1 MTYSCFTK
9 NFSPSVS
16 FLEYCGVCSAI
27 KCAFKSLKLTLPDS
41 KNSEKMLAKL
51 NSINKPSQFAN
62 KIFINKKC
70 TCPEKS
76 QAKWIRDCESE
87 DVENL
92 DWRSIYLLPRK
103 CTLSVKL
110 RNFQFKFIHRRI
122 ATNSFLFKIKV
133 SDTDLCCF
141 CQKAKETLIHLFCDC
156 PVTNAF
162 WKNVQYS
169 LFSVNL
175 TQGSDVLK
183 KLECLGLTGEKGE
196 IIVNHCLLPARY
208 YFFSCKHKDSKPSIL
223 EHIYQVKSNLKIEKQ
238 FQLPQ
243 ERRKILNRSGIK
255 YLSHCDYLNDF
266 SFDFYYSFF

>member
-1 MTYSCFTK
+1 MTYNCFRK
-9 NFSPSVS
+9 KFSPTVS
-16 FLEYCGVCSAI
+16 FLEYYGVCSAI
-27 KCAFKSLKLTLPDS
+27 KCAFKSLTLTLQDG

-51 NSINKPSQFAN
+51 NSINKLSQFAY

-70 TCPEKS
+70 TCPEKT

-87 DVENL
+87 YVENL

-141 CQKAKETLIHLFCDC
+141 CQKAQETLIHLFWDS

-162 WKNVQYS
+162 WKTVHTIF
-169 LFSVNL
+169 LAFS
-175 TQGSDVLK
+175 
-183 KLECLGLTGEKGE
+183 
-196 IIVNHCLLPARY
+196 
-208 YFFSCKHKDSKPSIL
+208 
-223 EHIYQVKSNLKIEKQ
+223 
-238 FQLPQ
+238 
-243 ERRKILNRSGIK
+243 
-255 YLSHCDYLNDF
+255 
-266 SFDFYYSFF
+266 

>member
-1 MTYSCFTK
+1 MEF
-9 NFSPSVS
+9 PQ
-16 FLEYCGVCSAI
+16 LIE
-27 KCAFKSLKLTLPDS
+27 CALKSLNLTLPDG

-51 NSINKPSQFAN
+51 NSINKPSQFAY
-62 KIFINKKC
+62 KVFINKKC

-133 SDTDLCCF
+133 SVTDLCCF
-141 CQKAKETLIHLFCDC
+141 CHKDQGTLIHLFWDC
-156 PVTNAF
+156 PVANAF
-162 WKNVQYS
+162 WKTVQYF

-175 TQGSDVLK
+175 IQASDVLK
-183 KLECLGLTGEKGE
+183 KT
-196 IIVNHCLLPARY
+196 
-208 YFFSCKHKDSKPSIL
+208 
-223 EHIYQVKSNLKIEKQ
+223 
-238 FQLPQ
+238 
-243 ERRKILNRSGIK
+243 
-255 YLSHCDYLNDF
+255 
-266 SFDFYYSFF
+266 